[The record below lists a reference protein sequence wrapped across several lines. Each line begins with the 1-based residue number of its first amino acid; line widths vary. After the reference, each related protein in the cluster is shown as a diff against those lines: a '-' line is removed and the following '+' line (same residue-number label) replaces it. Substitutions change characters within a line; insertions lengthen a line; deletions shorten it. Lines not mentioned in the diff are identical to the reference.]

1 MEKIIFRAIIVLS
14 VTAFIVGSFMLYIG
28 NVNGDVNQQLWNEEF
43 KKFESPEQTKCWDE
57 AIRTRDKELSKICS
71 SDQAVIS
78 KSLSELTSKRNEGYS
93 MRERGL
99 YLAVLVPSI
108 SFALFFIFRWIF
120 TGRWKALKPED
131 S

>member
-1 MEKIIFRAIIVLS
+1 MERIIFRAVIVLS

-28 NVNGDVNQQLWNEEF
+28 NVNADVNQQLWNEEF

-71 SDQAVIS
+71 SDMEKIS
-78 KSLSELTSKRNEGYS
+78 KSLDELTSRRNDGYS
-93 MRERGL
+93 LRIRGF

-108 SFALFFIFRWIF
+108 SFALFFIFRWIL
-120 TGRWKALKPED
+120 TGRWKALKPEG